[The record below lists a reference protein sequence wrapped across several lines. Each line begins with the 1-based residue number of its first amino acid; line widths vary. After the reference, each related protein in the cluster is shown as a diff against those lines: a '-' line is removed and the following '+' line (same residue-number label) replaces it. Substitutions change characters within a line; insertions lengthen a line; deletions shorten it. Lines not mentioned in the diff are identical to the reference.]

1 MKLEVITW
9 EEFENVRPPNAT
21 PNLHSGRKDLLESDP
36 ILIPCNLSMTEHRSL
51 SAVFPKNYLIAV
63 LDSAVGDY
71 VKPSARVV
79 MKKMF
84 RVLKMIDGDLN
95 VEKWK
100 FCESR
105 REDIPQ
111 QGNSWDCAAFVRAYA
126 RCLVSKGKITTQRSI
141 PDSRKFMILEL
152 HSRGV
157 QPLPY
162 STCGAR
168 KDSSHNLGTF
178 GDFVCSPIHKLC
190 QLIKIKLV
198 INAYSHIY
206 HQY

>member
-9 EEFENVRPPNAT
+9 EEFENVRPPNAI

-36 ILIPCNLSMTEHRSL
+36 ILIPCNLSTTEHRFL
-51 SAVFPKNYLIAV
+51 LAVFPKNYLIAV

-71 VKPSARVV
+71 VKPSAGVV

-111 QGNSWDCAAFVRAYA
+111 QGNSWDCGAFVHAYA

-157 QPLPY
+157 
-162 STCGAR
+162 
-168 KDSSHNLGTF
+168 
-178 GDFVCSPIHKLC
+178 V
-190 QLIKIKLV
+190 
-198 INAYSHIY
+198 
-206 HQY
+206 